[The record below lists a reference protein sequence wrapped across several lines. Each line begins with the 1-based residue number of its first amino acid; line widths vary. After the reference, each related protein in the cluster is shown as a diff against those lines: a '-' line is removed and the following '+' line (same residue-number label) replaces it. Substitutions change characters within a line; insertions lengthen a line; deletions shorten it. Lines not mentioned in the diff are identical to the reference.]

1 MTSRKYKYKHFL
13 LFEKSRTRAVREIND
28 IHVLNALSTSALSEI
43 EAQISSGERERLG
56 FSVPTLGKGE
66 KMAKRKREAVLE
78 ILNNAVDRKLYEQSM
93 VHIVAIVED
102 YIATS
107 ARIIL
112 EWYPE
117 KLKTG
122 GKKVDVGTIIDAKD
136 IGELISTIVDRKL
149 IEMLYA
155 SPAEYFKHLE
165 EILSFTIDDDS
176 KLKYIELK
184 AARDLLVHNAGI
196 INDVYILKV
205 GDQARGARGELVRIN
220 KTYFNSVTVIAK
232 KLIESIFKQLYT
244 KFGNSDMS
252 DEKMMKLYASQNV
265 PNKSLV
271 RDAPR

>member
-1 MTSRKYKYKHFL
+1 
-13 LFEKSRTRAVREIND
+13 
-28 IHVLNALSTSALSEI
+28 
-43 EAQISSGERERLG
+43 
-56 FSVPTLGKGE
+56 
-66 KMAKRKREAVLE
+66 
-78 ILNNAVDRKLYEQSM
+78 
-93 VHIVAIVED
+93 
-102 YIATS
+102 
-107 ARIIL
+107 
-112 EWYPE
+112 
-117 KLKTG
+117 
-122 GKKVDVGTIIDAKD
+122 
-136 IGELISTIVDRKL
+136 
-149 IEMLYA
+149 MLYA